1 MLAAI
6 TGGTGFIGMKL
17 ASAILA
23 EGNKV
28 RILTRDEDG
37 QKPRLPGAQYVMG
50 DLASSSAL
58 GDFVEGAD
66 VLFHCAGEITRPS
79 LMEAVHVDGTARL
92 IDAAAGKVRRWVQ
105 LSSTGAYGT
114 RRAGVVT
121 DDDDVRPNGAYEITK
136 VASDHLVATAGDQ
149 GAFSY
154 SIVRPTIVF
163 GAGMPNQSMFAMLR
177 MIDKGIFFF
186 IGRPGA
192 SANYVHVDNVVHA
205 LSLCGQAEASGKTY
219 IVSEYCTMEAMVM
232 WMATVLGTRPPR
244 LRLPEAPVRL
254 AAEMLQVIPH
264 WPLKVSRVDALTS
277 FARYSTA
284 RIEQELGYKTVTT
297 TERGVADLVRYYRAN
312 NT

>member
-6 TGGTGFIGMKL
+6 TGGTGFIGSRL
-17 ASAILA
+17 ASALLA
-23 EGNKV
+23 EGQEV
-28 RILTRDEDG
+28 RILTRDERG
-37 QKPRLPGAQYVMG
+37 QKPRLPGAQYVLG
-50 DLASSSAL
+50 DLASSSSL
-58 GDFVEGAD
+58 GELVEGAD
-66 VLFHCAGEITRPS
+66 VLYHCAGEITRPS

-114 RRAGVVT
+114 RRSGVVT
-121 DDDDVRPNGAYEITK
+121 EDDDVRPNGAYEITK
-136 VASDHLVATAGDQ
+136 VASDRLVGTACEQ
-149 GAFSY
+149 GAFSC

-232 WMATVLGTRPPR
+232 WMATCLGARPPR
-244 LRLPEAPVRL
+244 FRLPGAPVRL
-254 AAEMLQVIPH
+254 AAGMLQAIPK

-284 RIEQELGYKTVTT
+284 RIERELGYSPVTP
-297 TERGVADLVRYYRAN
+297 TERGVADLVREYRVT